1 MRKAIVVILAGVL
14 MGASALL
21 AQGPPAPPL
30 TQKELVDILK
40 SKQQSAQAAA
50 IVEQRGVAFD
60 LTPEV
65 DKQLRKAK
73 ASDAVMEAVK
83 KGTPTA
89 RAERAAA
96 SGTNVASEVEQRE
109 MLAIQNELNPDA
121 AIQLVGEFEQK
132 YPKSP
137 LLTYVYALSA
147 AQYEQ
152 KGDAANVIA
161 QCEKSLAL
169 KSDNLMALLI
179 IAHML
184 PQAQSVRMGNVEQK
198 LDATEKY
205 ASLALELVAGLSAQS
220 NESPEKFAARK
231 ASYLQEMHSALGMV
245 HFQRAMQSLGVVPD
259 QEELTKAEA
268 EFDTAVTISG
278 QPAPSDYYRL
288 GEVRTH
294 LKKFD
299 AAIEAYTR
307 SAELDQA
314 GGIKAYAEQAI
325 AELQKKK
332 GQAPAKP

>member
-1 MRKAIVVILAGVL
+1 
-14 MGASALL
+14 
-21 AQGPPAPPL
+21 
-30 TQKELVDILK
+30 
-40 SKQQSAQAAA
+40 
-50 IVEQRGVAFD
+50 VEQRGVAFE
-60 LTPEV
+60 LTPEI

-89 RAERAAA
+89 RAEHAAA
-96 SGTNVASEVEQRE
+96 SGSLVASEAEQRD
-109 MLAIQNELNPDA
+109 MLAVQNELNPEA
-121 AIQLVGEFEQK
+121 ALQLAGEFEQK

-137 LLTYVYALSA
+137 LLTYVQAFAA

-169 KSDNLMALLI
+169 KGDNLMALLI

-184 PQAQSVRMGNVEQK
+184 PQQQSVRSGNVEQK
-198 LDATEKY
+198 LDKAEKY
-205 ASLALELVAGLSAQS
+205 ASQALELIAGLSAQPS
-220 NESPEKFAARK
+220 ESPDQFASRK
-231 ASYLQEMHSALGMV
+231 ASYLKEMHSALGMV
-245 HFQRAMQSLGVVPD
+245 HFQRAMQSLGQPD

-288 GEVRTH
+288 GEIRTH

-307 SAELDQA
+307 CLELDQS
-314 GGIKAYAEQAI
+314 GGIKAYAEAAV

>member
-1 MRKAIVVILAGVL
+1 MRKAIIVLFAGVL
-14 MGASALL
+14 LGAGALL
-21 AQGPPAPPL
+21 AQGPPPPPL

-50 IVEQRGVAFD
+50 IVEQRGVAFE
-60 LTPEV
+60 LTPEI

-73 ASDAVMEAVK
+73 ASEAVMEAVK

-89 RAERAAA
+89 RAEHAAA
-96 SGTNVASEVEQRE
+96 SGSSVASDAEQRG
-109 MLAIQNELNPDA
+109 MLAVQNELNPDA
-121 AIQLVGEFEQK
+121 AIQLAAEFAQK

-137 LLTYVYALSA
+137 LLTYVLALAA

-179 IAHML
+179 ITHIL
-184 PQAQSVRMGNVEQK
+184 PQAQSTRTGNAEQK
-198 LDATEKY
+198 LEQTEKY
-205 ASLALELVAGLSAQS
+205 AGQAMELIAELSAQPS
-220 NESPEKFAARK
+220 ESPDQFAARK

-245 HFQRAMQSLGVVPD
+245 HFQRAMQSLGDPD
-259 QEELTKAEA
+259 REELTKAEA
-268 EFDTAVTISG
+268 EFDAAVTITG
-278 QPAPSDYYRL
+278 QPTPSDYYRL
-288 GEVRTH
+288 GEVRGH

-299 AAIEAYTR
+299 AAIEAFTR
-307 SAELDQA
+307 CAELDQA
-314 GGIKAYAEQAI
+314 GGIKAYAEAAI